1 MTLKTEIDKSNKLKE
16 DLKLAKENINARILS
31 GGGTRANTIS
41 GVPGKIDEMLGQ
53 YKKVAMGK
61 LNIKFDNLS
70 GVRNKYDIKM
80 NLAFKASRVLVK
92 CQCYDMSE
100 QDLKENHFIL
110 DTNEGQ
116 QQTFSNNYG
125 LFKAELK
132 ANNIVTVS
140 YESSASLIYV
150 YIKEWIAIE

>member
-1 MTLKTEIDKSNKLKE
+1 MTKFF
-16 DLKLAKENINARILS
+16 R
-31 GGGTRANTIS
+31 GGTIANTIS
-41 GVPGKIDEMLGQ
+41 DVPERIDKMLGN

-61 LNIKFDNLS
+61 LNIKFDDLS

>member
-1 MTLKTEIDKSNKLKE
+1 
-16 DLKLAKENINARILS
+16 
-31 GGGTRANTIS
+31 
-41 GVPGKIDEMLGQ
+41 MLGN

-61 LNIKFDNLS
+61 LNIKFDDLS
-70 GVRNKYDIKM
+70 GIRNKYDIKM

-92 CQCYDMSE
+92 CQCYDME
-100 QDLKENHFIL
+100 EHDLKEEHFIL
-110 DTNEGQ
+110 DTKEGQ
-116 QQTFSNNYG
+116 QKTFSNNYA

-132 ANNIVTVS
+132 TNNFVTVS